1 MNICGVIIFIDQ
13 KFKIASLQ
21 DIRQNIINF
30 LWNNKILLNP
40 LYINIHW
47 IVVYNVYVYIWIRN
61 VSYSDWRTKF
71 EIGQGNIFL

>member
-1 MNICGVIIFIDQ
+1 MNICGVITFIDQ